1 MHKIYLVSPS
11 TRKYKSPHYSIEYIK
26 FYIMDNGYDAEI
38 VDCSYYGSGFEEVIT
53 KFKEDEKP
61 IIGLTSYTRDRFYAY
76 DLIRKIRLEIPDS
89 HIVVLKDCSRKPLYQ
104 VAYRGYCLQDL
115 L

>member
-1 MHKIYLVSPS
+1 
-11 TRKYKSPHYSIEYIK
+11 
-26 FYIMDNGYDAEI
+26 MDNGYDAEI

-61 IIGLTSYTRDRFYAY
+61 IIGITSYTRDRFYAY